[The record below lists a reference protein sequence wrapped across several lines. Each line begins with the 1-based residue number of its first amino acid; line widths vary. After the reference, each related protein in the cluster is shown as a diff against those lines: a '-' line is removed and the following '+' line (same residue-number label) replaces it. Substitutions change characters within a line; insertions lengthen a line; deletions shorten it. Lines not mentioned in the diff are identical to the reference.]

1 MCDIKKYQSTKK
13 EGCEIT
19 EMVQLTE
26 VSSIGSNSKNTTATG
41 QQTMANTKIG
51 QTARLVLLRAAVEK
65 RVIVGLSAAISMLS
79 QTPDESLF
87 CFLAQSEDS
96 ATHMNKTLL
105 EAFCNEHYIYIVKVD
120 NAEKLSRILGASP
133 FDKRASCALI
143 QKSWLP
149 ADDLQMDGDL
159 MLTPTEQI
167 LVDHCEQYWDFPNQV
182 MQLPV

>member
-1 MCDIKKYQSTKK
+1 
-13 EGCEIT
+13 
-19 EMVQLTE
+19 MVQLTE
-26 VSSIGSNSKNTTATG
+26 MSSIGSNSKNTTSTG
-41 QQTMANTKIG
+41 QHTMADSKIG

-79 QTPDESLF
+79 KTPDESLF

-159 MLTPTEQI
+159 MLTPTERI
-167 LVDHCEQYWDFPNQV
+167 LVDHCEEYWDFPQQV
-182 MQLPV
+182 LPLPVWTCSCVDYDLNVKHL